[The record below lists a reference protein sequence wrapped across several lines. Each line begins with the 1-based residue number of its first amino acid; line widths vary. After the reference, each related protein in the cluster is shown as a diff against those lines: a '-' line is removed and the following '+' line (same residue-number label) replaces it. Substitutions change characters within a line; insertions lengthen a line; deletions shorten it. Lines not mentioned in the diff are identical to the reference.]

1 MERDQP
7 VLRWS
12 ATALAERSGQFV
24 EQDPGPRGSP
34 QLPHGAGGACENDLA
49 GVLDCAAKTESCF
62 CNSTP

>member
-1 MERDQP
+1 MERDGFSRAVDP
-7 VLRWS
+7 D
-12 ATALAERSGQFV
+12 QFV

-34 QLPHGAGGACENDLA
+34 QLPHGAGGACVNDLA